1 MKKTIAAFSMLFVSL
16 CALAESTSLTT
27 YQNTPQG
34 WKTEIIP
41 FPLEYAPEITYSGKE
56 ELVFLPGMYKA
67 ESEDFFSF
75 AFSWEIDSA
84 TEQLN
89 ISQIKNDLIA
99 YYVGLNKAVA
109 KANAAEVDVS
119 FIPERDGKW
128 QYRGAIHWQEP
139 FITQKPQV
147 LNFKALSKYCSQ
159 QQKQRWYFIASP
171 QPSIHQVWQTLEN
184 LNFTD
189 CN

>member
-1 MKKTIAAFSMLFVSL
+1 MYKIITLALLIAVQTGFAQ
-16 CALAESTSLTT
+16 ESKLST
-27 YQNTPQG
+27 YHSTPKG

-56 ELVFLPGMYKA
+56 ELVFMPGMYKS

-75 AFSWEIDSA
+75 AFSWEIDSP

-109 KANAAEVDVS
+109 KEDSAVVDVNL
-119 FIPERDGKW
+119 IPERDGKW
-128 QYRGAIHWQEP
+128 QYSGSIHWQEP
-139 FITQKPQV
+139 FVTKKLQV
-147 LNFKALSKYCSQ
+147 LNFKALSKYCSNLK
-159 QQKQRWYFIASP
+159 KQRWYFIASP
-171 QPSIHQVWQTLEN
+171 QNKEHIIWQKLSAIE
-184 LNFTD
+184 FTT
-189 CN
+189 C